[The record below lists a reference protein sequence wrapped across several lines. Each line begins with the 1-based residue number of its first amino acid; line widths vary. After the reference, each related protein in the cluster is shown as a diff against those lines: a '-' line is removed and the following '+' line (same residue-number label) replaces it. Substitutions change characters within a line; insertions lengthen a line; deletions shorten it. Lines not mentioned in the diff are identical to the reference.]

1 MPSTRRNGKRSKP
14 FHSKRQER
22 QMPDKIEAKVTH
34 RFKASPSQ
42 VYDTYL
48 DPERARLWQRAWL
61 QQLGLKGEL
70 THCRIDPVE
79 GGSFLFADR
88 REDGEAQ
95 HWGTFRA
102 LHRPSKIA
110 FTWITD
116 PSQEDDPSLVTIIIE
131 PEPDGPGAVV
141 TLYHEMDV
149 LWADAIE
156 QTERG
161 WIAMLMGIDA
171 MLIAEGVMS

>member
-1 MPSTRRNGKRSKP
+1 
-14 FHSKRQER
+14 
-22 QMPDKIEAKVTH
+22 MPDKIEAKVTH
-34 RFKASPSQ
+34 RFKASPER
-42 VYDTYL
+42 VYDAYL
-48 DPERARLWQRAWL
+48 DPQRVRLWQQAWL
-61 QQLGLKGEL
+61 QQSGLKGEL
-70 THCRIDPVE
+70 TQCEIDPVE

-88 REDGEAQ
+88 REGGEAR
-95 HWGTFRA
+95 HWGTFQA

-116 PSQEDDPSLVTIIIE
+116 PSEEADPSLVTIIIE

-141 TLYHEMDV
+141 TLYHEMDAQ
-149 LWADAIE
+149 WADAMP

-171 MLIAEGVMS
+171 MLIAEG

>member
-1 MPSTRRNGKRSKP
+1 MP
-14 FHSKRQER
+14 E
-22 QMPDKIEAKVTH
+22 KIEAKVTH

-61 QQLGLKGEL
+61 QQSGLKGEL
-70 THCRIDPVE
+70 TECQIDPVV
-79 GGSFLFADR
+79 GGQFLFADWR
-88 REDGEAQ
+88 DEGEAR
-95 HWGTFRA
+95 HWGTFKA
-102 LHRPSKIA
+102 LHRPTRIA

-116 PSQEDDPSLVTIIIE
+116 PSQEADPSLVTIIIE
-131 PEPDGPGAVV
+131 PEPDGPGAVA
-141 TLYHEMDV
+141 TLYHEMDAQ
-149 LWADAIE
+149 WADTIK